1 MKVRTDIVRMYKE
14 IHGWVGIVSG
24 LALFIAF
31 FAGALTM
38 FEEPLQRWAS
48 PPSELAA
55 PVPLE
60 RAPELVSAV
69 LQAHPE
75 AAQNYSIHVA
85 TGPEQP
91 ARMSWT
97 VRGGGDDHAAMP
109 QTHYA
114 ALASDGSLQVEE
126 KGPSPVAQ
134 FIDVLHQHVGLPF
147 PPEISRPIMGGIAL
161 LYAIAIVSG
170 IIVLLPSLVSD
181 LFALRIG
188 RNVKRMWLDLHNVL
202 GILSVPFHIVMAL
215 TAVVFA
221 FHDQFYDLQGA
232 TFARGMSA
240 PAEEAAGP
248 PEVEQRTPLAPAEM
262 LRRIEAQAPGFEV
275 RSISYEHEPDGHTHV
290 RVQGSDPRYGHRA
303 ATYGMAE
310 ANAYTGALIETDYM
324 PGRQDGWGATITSFF
339 ALHFGN
345 FGGSGVRWAY
355 FLLGLAGAFLFYT
368 GNLLWIESRRK
379 RERKAGPVEQSRSTR
394 ILGSLTVGGPLGCVA
409 GIAVTVAAA
418 KPLSLAATPG
428 VHSAIYFAI
437 FVSFTAWSLLRGA
450 PRAALE
456 LLPATAAALLLIPAA
471 SLAYL
476 TSHPHAVPLVDTMAI
491 AAAVLTVLAWRSAL
505 HRARSQPRDSIWAF
519 PALLPPN
526 RSRGWSGFELDAIG
540 STPSA
545 ENPVAR
551 LPTGSDNF
559 EREQTRS

>member
-1 MKVRTDIVRMYKE
+1 MKVRTDILRMYKE

-31 FAGALTM
+31 FAGAITM

-48 PPSELAA
+48 APSELAD

-60 RAPELVSAV
+60 RAPELIARVV
-69 LQAHPE
+69 QAHPE
-75 AAQNYSIHVA
+75 AAQRYDIHIA

-97 VRGGGDDHAAMP
+97 VRGGGDDHAAVP
-109 QTHYA
+109 RTYYA
-114 ALASDGSLQVEE
+114 ALAPDGSVQVEE

-134 FIDVLHQHVGLPF
+134 FVDVLHQHVGLPF
-147 PPEISRPIMGGIAL
+147 PPEVSLPIMGGISL
-161 LYAIAIVSG
+161 LYAIAIISG
-170 IIVLLPSLVSD
+170 VIVLLPSLVSD

-202 GILSVPFHIVMAL
+202 GILSVPFHMVMAL

-240 PAEEAAGP
+240 PAEEVAGP
-248 PEVEQRTPLAPAEM
+248 PEVEQRAPLAPAEM
-262 LRRIEAQAPGFEV
+262 LRRIEAQAPGFKV
-275 RSISYEHEPDGHTHV
+275 RSISYENEPDGHMHV

-303 ATYGMAE
+303 PTYGLAE
-310 ANAYTGALIETDYM
+310 ADAFTGAFTETDYM
-324 PGRQDGWGATITSFF
+324 PGRQDGWGATVTSFF

-345 FGGSGVRWAY
+345 FGGAGVRWAY
-355 FLLGLAGAFLFYT
+355 FLLGMAGAFLFYT

-379 RERKAGPVEQSRSTR
+379 RERKAGAVEQTRSTR
-394 ILGSLTVGGPLGCVA
+394 ILGSLTVGVPLGCVA

-418 KPLSLAATPG
+418 KPLGLAATPG
-428 VHSAIYFAI
+428 LHSAIYFAV

-456 LLPATAAALLLIPAA
+456 LLPATAAALLLIPTA
-471 SLAYL
+471 SLAYMG
-476 TSHPHAVPLVDTMAI
+476 SHPPAVPLLDAMAI
-491 AAAVLTVLAWRSAL
+491 AAVVFIAFAWRSAL
-505 HRARSQPRDSIWAF
+505 SRARSHPRDSIWVL
-519 PALLPPN
+519 PALHAAKHEPQL
-526 RSRGWSGFELDAIG
+526 
-540 STPSA
+540 
-545 ENPVAR
+545 
-551 LPTGSDNF
+551 
-559 EREQTRS
+559 ERV